1 MAAFPAQTPTA
12 LQLPPPGAGVGAA
25 VGAGVGAAVGA
36 GVGAAVGAGVGAAV
50 GAGVGAAVGAG
61 VGAAV
66 GAGVGA
72 GGLPPSPVMVISEQA
87 LKCSCC
93 DGLHPRHP
101 CPVTGSV
108 PQLFPQM

>member
-25 VGAGVGAAVGA
+25 VGAGVGA

-50 GAGVGAAVGAG
+50 VGPG

>member
-12 LQLPPPGAGVGAA
+12 LQLPPP
-25 VGAGVGAAVGA
+25 
-36 GVGAAVGAGVGAAV
+36 